1 MISIPHSDSGIYKI
15 LIHGDGPLNIF
26 FGNKEDVLSVHKSLE
41 NEPILRIEICPATHQ
56 EQLQWETAAT
66 MGGF

>member
-26 FGNKEDVLSVHKSLE
+26 FGNKQDVLSAHDSLK
-41 NEPILRIEICPATHQ
+41 NEPILRIEICPTTHQ
-56 EQLQWETAAT
+56 EKQMWETAAT
-66 MGGF
+66 MGSW